1 MKIRKVTIQN
11 LNSLRLQTTIDF
23 GESPLADTGL
33 FAITGDTGAGKTT
46 ILDAITLALYGRI
59 HRNKDVR
66 EVMSYGAV
74 ESLAEVEF
82 ESRGGLYRSKWS
94 MWRSHKKIDGNL
106 QAPQRELAQWRTE
119 AEDFEILASKTRDAD
134 QLVEEVTGLDYDR
147 FCRSVLLS
155 QGDFA
160 AFLMASEKERSDLL
174 ERITGTEV
182 YSQLSRAAYQRH
194 KLEAEKLDDLRKER
208 EALKILKPEEMKA
221 LRAEFEQRQQEARE
235 QKKQL
240 DTLRNQL
247 EWRLRLQKLEERLQ
261 SLEVREAGVQEQ
273 IEERKPDFERLE
285 TARKAAPLRESFTKW
300 SETQRARRDTGTY
313 IENLDA
319 INREKA
325 MALNDL
331 QERAGREK
339 QNLEEQKKLLAAQE
353 GVFEEVKSLD
363 IRIQERTKNLA
374 ALKSERRRLLE
385 EKQTLLDRRQTLQQ
399 QLAELEKDQQK
410 RQQWL
415 SDHEHLS
422 ALTQEEPLI
431 YHQYQQWKEYSA
443 QIEALT
449 EVCKKRKEEIERL
462 AVEEKRTA
470 DRLKQS
476 EGERA
481 ALQSRFR
488 EKTPEQFAMDR
499 SELMR
504 LMYQEIEKLTDEQQT
519 LRNIQQLS
527 AEYQALLAEQNELE
541 EKMADLQNEELALSK
556 RILSA
561 SELLEALAD
570 QEMYKKTIYEQQQ
583 LIANYEKD
591 RRQLKEGEPCPLCFS
606 TEHPFRHHHYE
617 PYTDR
622 SKIDWEKARDRYEKA
637 YQQYRILLERHTEL
651 AVEIQHLSGNEIKA
665 LKGQLRQRYDKI
677 LHFEEKMALIL
688 PDRALG
694 ELPGVWGQSLR
705 ERIDRSA
712 RALTERKKTRDLLSA
727 LDRQLQEKEE
737 ALQKLQDKQ
746 RETSATLRI
755 RSEKQQSDQ
764 EQLEQWT
771 ERLQQTEKEL
781 ERLLK
786 PYGFGFEPQSMDQTF
801 GEITTLA
808 KKFRLESETDRQQ
821 QEQWRLNRQ
830 RLEQLAQQIDQST
843 NQEATIQ
850 ERLTTEEETV
860 QSLQSKRT
868 ELFGDKDPV
877 QERQRLQ
884 QALKQKE
891 DALEAAL
898 ERRQSLER
906 EKVTNDGLLAEA
918 RKRKVELDQNM
929 TEQESR
935 LSEAA
940 RKNGF
945 ESIEALAEVLLPHD
959 ALEALAAS
967 LESLRQALL
976 EVRQLQRELRQE
988 IKDERQKAMTDLAPA
1003 ELETEL
1009 VQLEQQYV
1017 EINQRAGALQE
1028 QLREHER
1035 RKKTAAELL
1044 KKIAQQEKNYARW
1057 AKLNDIIG
1065 MADGK
1070 KFRVFAQ
1077 GLTLKKLVYLANVHL
1092 QRLNGRYLIEKNIEE
1107 DLGLNIVDTFQA
1119 DNRRSM
1125 NTLSGGERFLV
1136 SLAMALGLSDLAGKD
1151 TRIESLFIDEGFGSL
1166 DDNSL
1171 DLALDTLEN
1180 LQAQGKT
1187 IGIISHVKALKERI
1201 AVQIQVR
1208 KKGSGFSEITIGNGS

>member
-1 MKIRKVTIQN
+1 MKIRKVTIEN

-66 EVMSYGAV
+66 EVMSYGAA

-82 ESRGGLYRSKWS
+82 ESRGRLYRSKWS

-106 QAPQRELAQWRTE
+106 QAPQRELAQWRAE
-119 AEDFEILASKTRDAD
+119 AEDFEILASKTRDVD

-194 KLEAEKLDDLRKER
+194 KLEAEQLEDLRKER
-208 EALKILKPEEMKA
+208 EALKILKTEEVKA
-221 LRAEFEQRQQEARE
+221 LRAEFEQRQEEARE

-285 TARKAAPLRESFTKW
+285 AARKAAPLRESFTRW
-300 SETQRARRDTGTY
+300 SETQRARQDTGAY
-313 IENLDA
+313 IENLEA
-319 INREKA
+319 IDREKA

-331 QERAGREK
+331 QDRAGQEK
-339 QNLEEQKKLLAAQE
+339 KNLEEQKKFLTEQE

-363 IRIQERTKNLA
+363 IRIQERTQNLA
-374 ALKSERRRLLE
+374 VVRSECQQVRE
-385 EKQTLLDRRQTLQQ
+385 ERQTLLDQRQNLQQ
-399 QLAELEKDQQK
+399 QQAELEKDQQQ

-422 ALTQEEPLI
+422 TLTQEEQLI

-443 QIEALT
+443 QIEALR
-449 EVCKKRKEEIERL
+449 EVCEKREQEIEQLRAEEQKIVERL
-462 AVEEKRTA
+462 EQGEA
-470 DRLKQS
+470 
-476 EGERA
+476 ERA
-481 ALQSRFR
+481 DLQHKFR
-488 EKTPEQFAMDR
+488 EKMPEQFALDR
-499 SELMR
+499 SELLR
-504 LMYQEIEKLTDEQQT
+504 LMYQEIEKLTSEQQV

-541 EKMADLQNEELALSK
+541 EKLADLQNEELALGK

-561 SELLEALAD
+561 TEVLGELAE
-570 QEMYKKTIYEQQQ
+570 QEKYKKTVYEQQQ

-591 RRQLKEGEPCPLCFS
+591 RHQLQEGAPCPLCFS
-606 TEHPFRHHHYE
+606 TEHPFRHQHYE

-622 SKIDWEKARDRYEKA
+622 SKVEWEKARNRHERA
-637 YQQYRILLERHTEL
+637 YQHYRTLLERHTEL
-651 AVEIQHLSGNEIKA
+651 GVEIQHLSGNEIKA

-677 LHFEEKMALIL
+677 LHFEERMALIL

-694 ELPGVWGQSLR
+694 ELSGAWGESLR
-705 ERIDRSA
+705 DKIDRSTQTLA
-712 RALTERKKTRDLLSA
+712 ERKKTRDLLSA
-727 LDRQLQEKEE
+727 LDRRLQEKEE
-737 ALQKLQDKQ
+737 ALQKLQEKK

-755 RSEKQQSDQ
+755 RTEKQRSDR
-764 EQLEQWT
+764 EQLAQWAD
-771 ERLQQTEKEL
+771 RLQQTEKEL
-781 ERLLK
+781 ARLLK
-786 PYGFGFEPQSMDQTF
+786 PYGYEFEPQSMDRTF

-821 QEQWRLNRQ
+821 QERWRLNRQ
-830 RLEQLAQQIDQST
+830 RLEQISVQIDQAT
-843 NQEATIQ
+843 NQEAALR
-850 ERLTTEEETV
+850 ERLSREEETV
-860 QSLQSKRT
+860 QNLQSKRT
-868 ELFGDKDPV
+868 ELFGDQDPV

-891 DALEAAL
+891 EALEAAL

-918 RKRKVELDQNM
+918 RKRKVELDRNM
-929 TEQESR
+929 TEQESG
-935 LSEAA
+935 LTEAA
-940 RKNGF
+940 HKNGF
-945 ESIEALAEVLLPHD
+945 ESLEALAQVMLPHD

-967 LESLRQALL
+967 LESLRQGLL
-976 EVRQLQRELRQE
+976 EVRQLQRELGQE
-988 IKDERQKAMTDLAPA
+988 IKDEQQKAMTELGPA

-1009 VQLEQQYV
+1009 TQLELQYV

-1035 RKKTAAELL
+1035 RKKAAAELL

-1092 QRLNGRYLIEKNIEE
+1092 QRLNGRYLIEKNVEE

-1208 KKGSGFSEITIGNGS
+1208 KKGSGFSEITIGT